1 MRQRLILNSIG
12 GIKMKRILIKN
23 GTLVTMNKKREILKA
38 DILIEGNKIKEIK
51 QDLQVFA
58 DEIIDA
64 EGKVILPG
72 FIQTHIHLTQT
83 LFRGQADDLE
93 LLDWL
98 KKKIW
103 PLEGGHTEESNYIS
117 AKLGI
122 AELIKCGTTSIIDME
137 TVHHTD
143 SAFEAIYETGF
154 RAVAGKC
161 MMDYGDEVPSSLMEN
176 KEDSIKE
183 SLRLLKKWH
192 KKAGRIYYAFNPRF
206 AVSCTEE
213 LLLRVRDLAKEYDV
227 LIHTH
232 ASENR
237 GEIEFVE
244 KDRGMRN
251 IIYLHKLGL
260 TGERLVLAHCIWLDE
275 EEMKILADTGTKIA
289 HCPSSNLKL
298 ASGIAKIPEL
308 LDMGANVSIGAD
320 GAPCNNNLDIFIE
333 MRMAALIQKARLL
346 SPTVMPAIKVLE
358 MATINGA
365 KAMGMEDKLG
375 SIEEG
380 KLADLIILN
389 LNKVHNLPTEK
400 VDIVSQ
406 IVYSAKAEDVETTI
420 IDGNIVMRD
429 RKLLTI
435 NEKALMEDVNA
446 AIKKHVKRLGI

>member
-1 MRQRLILNSIG
+1 MQ
-12 GIKMKRILIKN
+12 RILIKN
-23 GTLVTMNKKREILKA
+23 GLIVTMNKDREILKA
-38 DILIEGNKIKEIK
+38 DILIEDNKIKEIK
-51 QDLQVFA
+51 ENISIEA
-58 DEIIDA
+58 DEVIDA
-64 EGKVILPG
+64 EDKVVLPG

-161 MMDYGDEVPSSLMEN
+161 MMDYGSEVPKTLMEN
-176 KEDSIKE
+176 AEDSIKE
-183 SLRLLKKWH
+183 SVRLLKKWH
-192 KKAGRIYYAFNPRF
+192 GKAGRIQYAFNPRF
-206 AVSCTEE
+206 AVSCTED
-213 LLLRVRDLAKEYDV
+213 LLLKVRDLAKEYDCLV
-227 LIHTH
+227 HTH

-244 KDRGMRN
+244 MDRGMRN
-251 IIYLHKLGL
+251 ILYLHKLGL
-260 TGERLVLAHCIWLDE
+260 TGEKVVLAHCIWLDD

-333 MRMAALIQKARLL
+333 MRTAALIQKARLL
-346 SPTVMPAIKVLE
+346 SPTVMPAMKVLE

-365 KAMGMEDKLG
+365 KAMCMEDKLG

-380 KLADLIILN
+380 KLADIIILN
-389 LNKVHNLPTEK
+389 LNKLHNMPTEE
-400 VDIVSQ
+400 VDIISQ

-420 IDGNIVMRD
+420 VDGKILMKD

-435 NEKALMEDVNA
+435 DENSLKEDVNRI
-446 AIKKHVKRLGI
+446 IKKQVSLI

>member
-1 MRQRLILNSIG
+1 MH
-12 GIKMKRILIKN
+12 RILIKN
-23 GTLVTMNKKREILKA
+23 GTVVTMNKNREILKA
-38 DILIEGNKIKEIK
+38 DILIEDNKIKEIK
-51 QDLQVFA
+51 ENINVEA
-58 DEIIDA
+58 DEVIDA
-64 EGKVILPG
+64 EGKVVLPG

-122 AELIKCGTTSIIDME
+122 AELVKCGTTSIIDME

-161 MMDYGDEVPSSLMEN
+161 MMDYGSEVPKTLMEN
-176 KEDSIKE
+176 AEDSIKE
-183 SLRLLKKWH
+183 SVRLLKKWH
-192 KKAGRIYYAFNPRF
+192 RKAGRIQYAFNPRF

-213 LLLRVRDLAKEYDV
+213 LLLKVKDLAREYDV
-227 LIHTH
+227 LVHTH

-244 KDRGMRN
+244 MDRGMRN
-251 IIYLHKLGL
+251 ILYLHKLGL
-260 TGERLVLAHCIWLDE
+260 TGEKVVLAHCIWLDD

-308 LDMGANVSIGAD
+308 LNMGANVSIGAD

-333 MRMAALIQKARLL
+333 MRTAALIQKARLL
-346 SPTVMPAIKVLE
+346 SPTVMPAMKVLE

-365 KAMGMEDKLG
+365 KAMCMEDKLG

-380 KLADLIILN
+380 KLADIIILN
-389 LNKVHNLPTEK
+389 LNKLHNMPTEE

-406 IVYSAKAEDVETTI
+406 IVYSTKAEDVETTI
-420 IDGNIVMRD
+420 VDGKILMKD

-435 NEKALMEDVNA
+435 DENSLKKDVNRI
-446 AIKKHVKRLGI
+446 IKKQVSLI